1 MEYPL
6 CEINIRYVIIG
17 SMGELEID
25 MTYGSLGTLGQTHF
39 TLPVPEDSQDYN
51 DEEEQMEELL
61 ARLEHAYPAD
71 LSQDS
76 EYQRFSD
83 KYAVH

>member
-1 MEYPL
+1 ML
-6 CEINIRYVIIG
+6 SG

-25 MTYGSLGTLGQTHF
+25 TTYGSLGTLGQTHF

-76 EYQRFSD
+76 E
-83 KYAVH
+83 